1 MDPVAVEICKTMG
14 NYGLLVKREETT
26 FPIACS
32 AEEKIQF
39 TKSLSG
45 IDDSQ
50 SASKCLPVSSF

>member
-50 SASKCLPVSSF
+50 SASK